1 MILDGVFLK
10 SLLSFFVGI
19 IFLSALFH
27 CQLAMYLL

>member
-10 SLLSFFVGI
+10 SLLSFFFVGI

-27 CQLAMYLL
+27 CQLAM